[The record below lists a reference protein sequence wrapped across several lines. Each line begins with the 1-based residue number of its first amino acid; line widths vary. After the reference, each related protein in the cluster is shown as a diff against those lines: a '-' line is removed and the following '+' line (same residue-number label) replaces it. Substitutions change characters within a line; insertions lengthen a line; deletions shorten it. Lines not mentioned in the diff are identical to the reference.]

1 MASEDSKLISLVEK
15 ASEGDRRSVGRLLT
29 LVERGGD
36 SAEQV
41 AEATHT
47 LSGKSHIIVPDGEEN
62 GREML
67 LRLDIITALFPAV
80 NVDIGDS
87 TIKIT
92 EVFKKI

>member
-1 MASEDSKLISLVEK
+1 MASEDSTLISLVEK

-47 LSGKSHIIVPDGEEN
+47 LSGKSHVIG
-62 GREML
+62 
-67 LRLDIITALFPAV
+67 ITGAPGAGKSTLTACLARDLAAV
-80 NVDIGDS
+80 S
-87 TIKIT
+87 YTHLTLPTIYS
-92 EVFKKI
+92 V

>member
-1 MASEDSKLISLVEK
+1 MASEDSTLISLVEK

-47 LSGKSHIIVPDGEEN
+47 LLSLIHI
-62 GREML
+62 
-67 LRLDIITALFPAV
+67 
-80 NVDIGDS
+80 
-87 TIKIT
+87 
-92 EVFKKI
+92 

>member
-1 MASEDSKLISLVEK
+1 MASEDSTLISLVEK

-47 LSGKSHIIVPDGEEN
+47 LSGNSHVIGITGAPGAGKSTLTACLARDLAVSEYKPAC
-62 GREML
+62 L
-67 LRLDIITALFPAV
+67 LYTSPSPRDR
-80 NVDIGDS
+80 G
-87 TIKIT
+87 
-92 EVFKKI
+92 

>member
-1 MASEDSKLISLVEK
+1 MSDSEE
-15 ASEGDRRSVGRLLT
+15 
-29 LVERGGD
+29 ERKFFG
-36 SAEQV
+36 A
-41 AEATHT
+41 
-47 LSGKSHIIVPDGEEN
+47 GKSHIIVPDGEEN